1 MKTPSDIERLLK
13 RRQLNVAEQNAV
25 SEYKLLQAATW
36 FRAHRDEIPSPIRAF
51 LEVRSID
58 LATAIDFEYEDLSA
72 VGLVDH
78 YSGLI
83 VTMDRRFWRWELQL
97 YEAKSTVVSIEEW
110 REVTN
115 EQKLSAHTP
124 GTGKSQGLM
133 CLAILAQ
140 LNLSPI
146 AESTN
151 QSADL

>member
-1 MKTPSDIERLLK
+1 MVQPSHIENLLK

-36 FRAHRDEIPSPIRAF
+36 FRAHTHEIPSPIRAF
-51 LEVRSID
+51 LEARSID

-72 VGLVDH
+72 VGLIDH

-83 VTMDRRFWRWELQL
+83 VTVDRRFWRWELQL
-97 YEAKSTVVSIEEW
+97 NEAKSAVVSIEEW
-110 REVTN
+110 REITD
-115 EQKLSAHTP
+115 EQMLSAHMP

-133 CLAILAQ
+133 CLSIVAQ

-146 AESTN
+146 AESTK